1 MCEIRRHNTE
11 QSCWLVAGDTIY
23 DATSYISQHPG
34 GATSILKKSGGVAD
48 CSEDLMFHS
57 KNGRKVWKKYVVG
70 KVKKCPGPDGSLQ
83 GDVDKHWWMFWA

>member
-1 MCEIRRHNTE
+1 MCEIQRHNTE
-11 QSCWLVAGDTIY
+11 ESCWLVAGDTIY

-57 KNGRKVWKKYVVG
+57 KSGRRVWNQYIVG
-70 KVKKCPGPDGSLQ
+70 KVKKCPGPDGQ
-83 GDVDKHWWMFWA
+83 GDGEKQWWMFWAS